1 MTLLAPYKDKERS
14 VVNLQGTQKVYNVKL
29 EGKIAISSI
38 LLFQLLSLFLIL
50 VIRLL
55 KGVRRE
61 QGLKDM

>member
-38 LLFQLLSLFLIL
+38 LLFQLLSHFLIL